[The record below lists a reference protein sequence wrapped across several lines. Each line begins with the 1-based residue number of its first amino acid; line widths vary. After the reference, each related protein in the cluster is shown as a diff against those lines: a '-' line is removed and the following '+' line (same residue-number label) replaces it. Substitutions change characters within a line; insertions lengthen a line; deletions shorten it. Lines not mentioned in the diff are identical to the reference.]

1 MAGGCRPTVRQPAPA
16 DVWPWPLAR
25 GAPPYGSEPPERVP
39 VERSVFVNPQRAAA
53 EAAGRAARGRM
64 PAGSADLAA
73 LHMSIQDGMEPWK
86 SGMPKLRGGFI
97 DAAADG
103 VSVAGSAAPLL
114 EPTPRVQ

>member
-1 MAGGCRPTVRQPAPA
+1 MSGVSH
-16 DVWPWPLAR
+16 LF
-25 GAPPYGSEPPERVP
+25 S
-39 VERSVFVNPQRAAA
+39 
-53 EAAGRAARGRM
+53 
-64 PAGSADLAA
+64 
-73 LHMSIQDGMEPWK
+73 SIQRRFRKSAMNWK